1 MYSGS
6 GFCLPVD
13 VALFVHSDESLCDG
27 SRQVCV
33 HCECFASP
41 VERATHSFEDIVD
54 LLVVLL
60 LPLPDGVDELLT
72 SKVLTKQLASSP
84 EAQTLTYVS
93 GLLLLAPKHLLNN
106 ALGRDTG
113 VIASRQ
119 V

>member
-1 MYSGS
+1 VHQDSD
-6 GFCLPVD
+6 FCLPVD

-41 VERATHSFEDIVD
+41 VERTTHSLEYNVD

-72 SKVLTKQLASSP
+72 SKVLQR
-84 EAQTLTYVS
+84 
-93 GLLLLAPKHLLNN
+93 
-106 ALGRDTG
+106 RDN
-113 VIASRQ
+113 
-119 V
+119 